1 MKTEAEKRAN
11 KKYDTK
17 FSMVRFRMKLEKYDR
32 LMKMLNETGESIASL
47 FNRLADKELEE
58 YENRK
63 E

>member
-1 MKTEAEKRAN
+1 MVSESQKRA
-11 KKYDTK
+11 KEKYDTK
-17 FSMVRFRMKLEKYDR
+17 FNMVRFRMKLEKYDR

>member
-1 MKTEAEKRAN
+1 MVSESQKRA
-11 KKYDTK
+11 KEKYDTK
-17 FSMVRFRMKLEKYDR
+17 FNMVRFRMKLEKYDK